1 MILVAGGG
9 IGGLATALA
18 LARVGHDVEVLERGS
33 TFATAGAGIQL
44 GPNAVKILRTLGV
57 AEAVAQRASAPAAL
71 AVYKGATGRCL
82 TRMPLGQAIA
92 DRCGAP
98 YWTLHRADLLSAL
111 ADAVADSAAIKVTF
125 GCGIVSASA
134 RGNSVC
140 ATSADGTTYTGAAL
154 IGADGVWSRVRSTVA
169 PGFRPAHSGY
179 CAYRTLLPIARAG
192 DMATN
197 VVGAWLSPD
206 AHVIHY
212 PVQAGTALNIVVV
225 IRDTWTAFTWD
236 APADRA
242 DIQGRTV
249 AFAEPLRA
257 ALAAAEAW
265 HKWSLPHP
273 IALPTWNAGPVALIG
288 DAAHA
293 MLPFFAQGAAMA
305 LEDAAALAA
314 AVASSGID
322 LPSAFARYH
331 ATRQAR
337 VARVQQASIAN
348 CRIFHLSGPAAFVR
362 DAVLTLV
369 PGSALLARYDW
380 LYAGD
385 ATSC

>member
-125 GCGIVSASA
+125 GCDIVSASA

-140 ATSADGTTYTGAAL
+140 ATSADGITYTGAAL

-212 PVQAGTALNIVVV
+212 PVQAGTALNIVV
-225 IRDTWTAFTWD
+225 IISNSWNAPGWD
-236 APADRA
+236 APAEAAELEAATAR
-242 DIQGRTV
+242 R
-249 AFAEPLRA
+249 FASPLRA
-257 ALAAAEAW
+257 AIVAAEAW

-273 IALPTWNAGPVALIG
+273 VVLPTWNAGPVALIG

-337 VARVQQASIAN
+337 VARVQQASVAN
-348 CRIFHLSGPAAFVR
+348 GRIFHLSGPLATAR
-362 DAVLTLV
+362 DAVMSMV
-369 PGSALLARYDW
+369 PGSALLSRYDW
-380 LYAGD
+380 LYA
-385 ATSC
+385 A